1 MPIIAPIPRDE
12 RRLMQKAIH
21 KTHDKN
27 YARRLTAMLML
38 HRGDR
43 VSDVA
48 RTLCCARSSV
58 GRWINWFTLSGVAGL
73 KSLPAGRTRRWPFEH
88 IRTLLR
94 ELVKHVPGDF
104 GYQRSRWS
112 TERLA
117 IKINEITGC
126 QLHAGTV
133 RRGLPSVYTTNAIGS
148 LNSVIRHAIKKHK
161 VFPTDDSVKKV
172 VWLAI
177 QAASQKWTMPLRDWR
192 MAMSRFIIEFGNRPD
207 GHF

>member
-94 ELVKHVPGDF
+94 ELVKHAPGDF

-112 TERLA
+112 TELLA

-133 RRGLPSVYTTNAIGS
+133 RRWLPSVYTTNAIGS
-148 LNSVIRHAIKKHK
+148 LNSVIRHAIKKRK

-192 MAMSRFIIEFGNRPD
+192 MAMSRFIIEFGDRPD